1 MFVDALKG
9 QIQPRLERT
18 TEPLSATLGAPDNL
32 HKPSNNVAYRAVWC
46 VLGCALEQGWLCR
59 LVRRYIGLFST
70 CVDALY
76 SRFSGLSPT
85 QNT

>member
-9 QIQPRLERT
+9 HIQPRLKRNT
-18 TEPLSATLGAPDNL
+18 GRSRATLNAPIEH

-59 LVRRYIGLFST
+59 LVKGYIGLFST
-70 CVDALY
+70 CVDALS